1 MGDKLRIVIG
11 AVLLIC
17 AYLSMSQ
24 SPGCTRGVDAT
35 EIQIHQPAT
44 RAGTPYARRLG
55 VVARHSTEEAGDFHT
70 DNRTAHVPG
79 HSSESRGN
87 CRAFLMR
94 DRLSQPSRPMPL
106 LPANYTG
113 SCPSL
118 WVSVAGGRIERPP
131 PGNEPGVVPLHQPA
145 QS

>member
-1 MGDKLRIVIG
+1 MGEKLRLVIG

-44 RAGTPYARRLG
+44 
-55 VVARHSTEEAGDFHT
+55 
-70 DNRTAHVPG
+70 
-79 HSSESRGN
+79 
-87 CRAFLMR
+87 
-94 DRLSQPSRPMPL
+94 
-106 LPANYTG
+106 PAE
-113 SCPSL
+113 
-118 WVSVAGGRIERPP
+118 VEKRVAGGRIERPP

>member
-1 MGDKLRIVIG
+1 MGDKLRLVIG

-17 AYLSMSQ
+17 AYLSISQ
-24 SPGCTRGVDAT
+24 SPGCSRVTAT

-44 RAGTPYARRLG
+44 RAGTRDARRLG
-55 VVARHSTEEAGDFHT
+55 VVARHSTEEARFFHS
-70 DNRTAHVPG
+70 DYRTALTG
-79 HSSESRGN
+79 HGSESRGY
-87 CRAFLMR
+87 CRALLMR

-106 LPANYTG
+106 PPANCTG